1 MPMRSNFLELCTW
14 REGGPAGE
22 LAFSSLTPAE
32 TVQRQEK
39 KLRWT
44 PHMSMM
50 RKIMAGQGSVLGQ
63 PLSRLLTER
72 ARCTESEIA
81 TSKVQTLHREISRYK
96 RPSVVKRT
104 LSPLAGKSL
113 AGLRGQK
120 SDEGLDLWGK
130 LEDEPREGPQGPPTP
145 KSPPGAG
152 TSTLDLR
159 ELEDAGELGGDG
171 QPSSSDSSEE
181 EVDET
186 PQTMRSIPP
195 APVLSRCGSREE
207 TNSNCSG
214 QSPRHSISRISL
226 VRRLASEDGEAA
238 SQAPRNIRA
247 TLKDKMQNNGNQDVR
262 ESLHGLG
269 REATLSVLSE
279 DGKTPKGADQDDHRA
294 SYRFGR
300 KTTFTINKAAKK
312 GSRAKIRA
320 SQADGKGSG
329 EQKKARE
336 KGPLPFR
343 VISWSSQKRSYRCAA
358 QNLEPPSDQ
367 ASRLWQLAELESGA
381 SMANQWETDAAPE
394 HFLFLDFGMEA
405 EITRVKLRCTG
416 TLYDPKSVTVM
427 RAVIGVLE
435 VVEEHNRLAEEAQRS
450 PEASAVNTLALITKG
465 TWAVIARA
473 SLKSGP
479 QARDRHSHTLRFPPV
494 RTRFLRITFHES
506 HSASGNMRLLQ
517 PLVVYGKLLRPP
529 VPARKLSTTIMF
541 HERWVDEME
550 RSTRKLA
557 RKYRIPIDYTET
569 VLKEFTR
576 YDTENRG
583 FLNFTDFKCVVRALT
598 YRHLGQKQ
606 DVMLQDSHLRALW
619 NIVDRDGSGCVDFE
633 EFLQWFYSHFQ
644 KEKPPARSLHCD
656 RMVDSVTEHFYAS
669 MGVNRL
675 RCYAALEPE
684 PGHEDYQADKEHR
697 RADQAALS
705 AVKKAWLRNTL
716 AAASG
721 H

>member
-32 TVQRQEK
+32 TVQRQDK

-44 PHMSMM
+44 PHMAMM

-81 TSKVQTLHREISRYK
+81 TGKVQKLHGEISRYR

-104 LSPLAGKSL
+104 FSPLAGKSL

-120 SDEGLDLWGK
+120 SDSEGLDLWGA
-130 LEDEPREGPQGPPTP
+130 LEDEPQGSPTP
-145 KSPPGAG
+145 TSPQAALQKG

-159 ELEDAGELGGDG
+159 ELEDAAEGELGGDG
-171 QPSSSDSSEE
+171 QPSSSESSEE
-181 EVDET
+181 EVAET
-186 PQTMRSIPP
+186 TQTMLSIP
-195 APVLSRCGSREE
+195 PVLSRCGSREE
-207 TNSNCSG
+207 NNSNCSG
-214 QSPRHSISRISL
+214 QSPRNSPRPSL
-226 VRRLASEDGEAA
+226 LRRLASDDGEMA

-247 TLKDKMQNNGNQDVR
+247 TLKDKMQNNGNQEMR
-262 ESLHGLG
+262 ESIHGLG

-320 SQADGKGSG
+320 SQADGKGGG
-329 EQKKARE
+329 EPKKARE

-367 ASRLWQLAELESGA
+367 ASISRQLAELESGA

-435 VVEEHNRLAEEAQRS
+435 VVEEHKRLAEEAQRS

-479 QARDRHSHTLRFPPV
+479 QARDRHSHTLRFTPV

-506 HSASGNMRLLQ
+506 HSSSGNMRLLQ

-569 VLKEFTR
+569 VLKEFKR

-644 KEKPPARSLHCD
+644 KEKPPARSLHCE

-675 RCYAALEPE
+675 RCYVTSLEPE
-684 PGHEDYQADKEHR
+684 PGHEDDQSDKEDR
-697 RADQAALS
+697 RADQAAQS